1 MSNTNKDLD
10 FFNLR
15 KEGKL
20 FISKV
25 FNFPTNPEKVRNVNV
40 VFENSD
46 DLLFGEL
53 ENGMAIR
60 VSNKG
65 KKQVVVLVSQDNHKI
80 KRFTLQR
87 FDERKNGEIV
97 TSEEHSFTFRGDE
110 FEKLLMFLKSI
121 DFIDFSNYENFQIED
136 LSTSKGN
143 KVIFDIQDK
152 DVINYFNKSE
162 GIQREKLLED
172 FKENLT
178 VKDINILL
186 GRRQGLEILQ
196 KEIESENWNEK
207 EWQTFFESQKWIFG
221 IGLDYRVMSV
231 FDREMNLSAVGTDNK
246 EKVIVDFLMTF
257 SDYTV
262 IVEIKKPD
270 TPIFLKTK
278 NRSGT
283 WTFHS
288 DFIEAISQ
296 VLEQKA
302 EWLILSQNNNLYN
315 KEGNKKLIQRTRN
328 AKAILVI
335 GNKSE
340 FLNIENIRE
349 REIKQDTFELFRQET
364 RNIEIITYD
373 ELLERTNYIVNE

>member
-1 MSNTNKDLD
+1 MSNTNKDFD

-60 VSNKG
+60 VSNNG

-136 LSTSKGN
+136 LSKSNGN

-152 DVINYFNKSE
+152 DVVNYFNKSE

-186 GRRQGLEILQ
+186 GRRQGLEILL

-207 EWQTFFESQKWIFG
+207 EWQAFFESQKWIFG
-221 IGLDYRVMSV
+221 FGLDYRVMSV

-262 IVEIKKPD
+262 IFEIKKPD

-315 KEGNKKLIQRTRN
+315 KEGGKKLIQRTRN